1 MIGFAGLA
9 SISKEKPVNL
19 TAIALNATLKPSNG
33 ESSSTDRMI
42 GLIGDALGKQ
52 GVTLG
57 ETIRL
62 ADHDIKPG
70 VSSDEGEGDAW
81 PAIRA
86 KIITADVLV
95 FGTPIWMGQPSS
107 VAKRVC
113 ERMDAFLSETDE
125 QGRTPAYGKVVIVGV
140 VGNED
145 GAHHSSAELFQALN
159 DVGWTVAPQAA
170 CYWVGEAMNKKNFK
184 DLVEVP
190 KVIAE
195 TIAMAAANAAH
206 LAKAL
211 AAANFPGQPG

>member
-1 MIGFAGLA
+1 M
-9 SISKEKPVNL
+9 PL
-19 TAIALNATLKPSNG
+19 TAIAINATLKRSGG

-42 GLIGDALGKQ
+42 SLLGEALTKA
-52 GVTLG
+52 GVDLT

-86 KIITADVLV
+86 KILAANILV

-107 VAKRVC
+107 IAKRVC

-125 QGRTPAYGKVVIVGV
+125 AGRTPAYGKVVLVGV

-145 GAHHSSAELFQALN
+145 GAHHTSAELFQALN
-159 DVGWTVAPQAA
+159 DVGWTFAA
-170 CYWVGEAMNKKNFK
+170 AASSYWVGEAMNKKNFK
-184 DLVEVP
+184 DLPEVP
-190 KVIAE
+190 KIIQQ
-195 TIAMAAANAAH
+195 TIDMAAANAAH

-211 AAANFPGQPG
+211 SAANFPGQPK